1 MKRHR
6 LLEPL
11 VVALEQLDGRSY
23 DDMRLIFAE
32 VARRRPDLL
41 ERSLFSERSRR
52 TTEIEKVLL
61 KTIKEIDAMVSADAV
76 PNGLAA
82 PFLSHLRF
90 NHSSGRLHV
99 GHGSR
104 SMLLFP
110 DDSAS

>member
-1 MKRHR
+1 LKRHR

-11 VVALEQLDGRSY
+11 VAALEQLDGRSY
-23 DDMRLIFAE
+23 DDMRLIFTE

-61 KTIKEIDAMVSADAV
+61 KTIAEIDTMVSTGSLPD
-76 PNGLAA
+76 GLAA

-90 NHSSGRLHV
+90 NHSNGRLHI
-99 GHGSR
+99 GHGSQ
-104 SMLLFP
+104 STLLFSE
-110 DDSAS
+110 DTRS